1 MSRPSSPSSSRRAVA
16 PLLGEGLV
24 ARRLVVRAKDVG
36 FLKGIVEAHE
46 GLAAVFAE
54 SGGELTLAA
63 AADREAELDA
73 LVADLARDLSGIVA

>member
-1 MSRPSSPSSSRRAVA
+1 MSVA

-24 ARRLVVRAKDVG
+24 TRRLVVRTRDVG
-36 FLKGIVEAHE
+36 FLKGVIEAHE

-54 SGGELTLAA
+54 SGGALTLAA

-73 LVADLARDLSGIVA
+73 LARDLARELGGIVE

>member
-1 MSRPSSPSSSRRAVA
+1 MAVA

-24 ARRLVVRAKDVG
+24 SRRLVVRARDVG

-46 GLAAVFAE
+46 GLAVVFAE

-73 LVADLARDLSGIVA
+73 LVRDLVAELGGIVG